1 MDTLTRL
8 TRILRDTLMPAEA
21 GPRYDPKMRLL
32 GSVPGLDSI
41 AVVSV
46 LTAIENEF
54 GFTVEDDEMSAD
66 VFETVGS
73 LEEFVNNKLAARP
86 LESSG
91 NVSGK

>member
-8 TRILRDTLMPAEA
+8 TRILRDTLMLPEP

-32 GSVPGLDSI
+32 GSVSGFDSI

-54 GFTVEDDEMSAD
+54 GFTVDDDEMSAD
-66 VFETVGS
+66 VFESVGS
-73 LEEFVNNKLAARP
+73 LEEFVNGKLAAQSPETQSQRT
-86 LESSG
+86 
-91 NVSGK
+91 